1 MADLTLADMPLVNMK
16 PAESRKD
23 LPPAIFLMGT
33 TATGKTDLAI
43 ELCQKLPCDIISVD
57 SVMVYRGLDIG
68 SAKPDAATLASAPHR
83 LIDICDPSEPFSAAQ
98 FRQRAIE
105 EINDILARGRIPLLV
120 GGTMLYFRA
129 LEQGLSAL
137 PSSDPAVR
145 ERLETELNEHGLAAL
160 HARLAEVDPEAAARI
175 HANDPQRTLRALEV
189 FELTGESMSSLLQ
202 KKIDNDLPC
211 RPVKIVLTPT
221 DRAVLHQRI
230 ARRFYAM
237 MEQGFMAEVEALYR
251 RGDLHPDLPAI
262 RAVGYRQVWEHLD
275 GLWDYDTMLEKGII
289 ATRQLAKRQ
298 LTWLKHEPVESTFML
313 SFEEK
318 PGQILA
324 QVLKYLAAS
333 AI

>member
-1 MADLTLADMPLVNMK
+1 MADMPLADMNQ
-16 PAESRKD
+16 AELLKD

-83 LIDICDPSEPFSAAQ
+83 LIDICDPAEPFSAAQ

-105 EINDILARGRIPLLV
+105 EINEILARGRIPLLV

-145 ERLETELNEHGLAAL
+145 MRLEGELNEHGLAAL
-160 HARLAEVDPEAAARI
+160 HARLAEVDQEAAARI

-189 FELTGESMSSLLQ
+189 FELSGESMSSLLE

-230 ARRFYAM
+230 ALRFHTM
-237 MEQGFMAEVEALYR
+237 MEQGFVAEVEALYR
-251 RGDLHPDLPAI
+251 RDDLHPDLPAI

-275 GLWDYDTMLEKGII
+275 GQWDYDTMLEKGII

-298 LTWLKHEPVESTFML
+298 LTWLKHEPEESTFML

-318 PGQILA
+318 PGQILT

>member
-1 MADLTLADMPLVNMK
+1 VIARPDPGL
-16 PAESRKD
+16 
-23 LPPAIFLMGT
+23 LPPAIFLMGP

-43 ELCQKLPCDIISVD
+43 DLCKELPCDIISVD

-68 SAKPDAATLASAPHR
+68 SAKPDAETLAAVPHR
-83 LIDICDPSEPFSAAQ
+83 LIDICDPAEPFSAAQ
-98 FRQRAIE
+98 FRQCAIE
-105 EINDILARGRIPLLV
+105 EINEIVARGRIPLLV

-129 LEQGLSAL
+129 LEKGLSAL

-145 ERLETELNEHGLAAL
+145 AQLGAELEAHGLAQL
-160 HARLAEVDPEAAARI
+160 HGRLAEIDPEAAARI

-189 FELTGESMSSLLQ
+189 FELSGESMSSLLAQ
-202 KKIDNDLPC
+202 EIENDLPF
-211 RPVKIVLTPT
+211 RPVKIVLTPA
-221 DRAVLHQRI
+221 DRAVLHQCI
-230 ARRFYAM
+230 AQRFQIM
-237 MEQGFMAEVEALYR
+237 LDQGFVAEVEGLR
-251 RGDLHPDLPAI
+251 QRGDLHAELPAI

-275 GLWDYDTMLEKGII
+275 GQWSAEEMVERGII

-298 LTWLKHEPVESTFML
+298 LTWLKHEPEEATFRL
-313 SFEEK
+313 QFDEK

>member
-1 MADLTLADMPLVNMK
+1 MADMPLADMNQ
-16 PAESRKD
+16 AELLKD

-83 LIDICDPSEPFSAAQ
+83 LIDICDPAEPFSAAQ

-105 EINDILARGRIPLLV
+105 EINEILARGRIPLLV

-145 ERLETELNEHGLAAL
+145 MRLEGELNEHGLAAL
-160 HARLAEVDPEAAARI
+160 HARLAEVDPDAAARI

-189 FELTGESMSSLLQ
+189 FELSGESMSSLLE

-230 ARRFYAM
+230 ALRFHTM
-237 MEQGFMAEVEALYR
+237 MEQGFVAEVEALYR
-251 RGDLHPDLPAI
+251 RDDLHPDLPAI

-275 GLWDYDTMLEKGII
+275 GQWDYDTMLEKGII

-298 LTWLKHEPVESTFML
+298 LTWLKHEPEESTFML

-318 PGQILA
+318 PGQILT